1 MRTTTLWIG
10 LFFLFSLCFAWSS
23 SASAVTIYDES
34 IDPDLPKKPV
44 PFDPNM
50 FPDFL
55 LPEGESKVKGE
66 LVAPATPGDMEDWFQ
81 FVVPPGTKL
90 PDIEIVIPEPDF
102 GPPIAMELYFFDIP
116 TPDDY
121 VWIGSVSGGDPPVKV
136 LETPSVAGPPLSDLP
151 PGRYGI
157 RMKTLEDPAYE
168 ITFQLVAV
176 PEPTTLLLGAIASIG
191 LMLRRRCLT
200 R

>member
-10 LFFLFSLCFAWSS
+10 LFFLYSLCIAWSS
-23 SASAVTIYDES
+23 IASAVTIYDES
-34 IDPDLPKKPV
+34 IHGDLPKKPV
-44 PFDPNM
+44 PFDPDI

-66 LVAPATPGDMEDWFQ
+66 LVAPATPEDTEDWFQ

-102 GPPIAMELYFFDIP
+102 GPPISVELYFFDIP

-121 VWIGSVSGGDPPVKV
+121 VWIGAVYGGDPPVKA
-136 LETPSVAGPPLSDLP
+136 LETPSVAGPPLGDLP

-168 ITFQLVAV
+168 ITFHLVAV
-176 PEPTTLLLGAIASIG
+176 PEPTTGLLLILGIGAIS
-191 LMLRRRCLT
+191 LRRR
-200 R
+200 RRFA